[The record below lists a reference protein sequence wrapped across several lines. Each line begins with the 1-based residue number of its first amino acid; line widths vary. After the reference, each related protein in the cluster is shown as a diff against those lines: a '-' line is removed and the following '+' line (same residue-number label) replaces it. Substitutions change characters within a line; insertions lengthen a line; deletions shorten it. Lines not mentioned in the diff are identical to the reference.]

1 MTSYDAWNNRGADL
15 FSLGR
20 YQEALD
26 SFDRALALKPD
37 KAMYWFNRG
46 NALLQLDQL
55 RNALASYNTVLLI
68 DINYPQAEAK
78 RNIVLK
84 ELEQRN
90 KLKLPVVSSNKQ
102 LRPFGLCA
110 GEFTVPDD
118 FDAPLPE
125 DILSAF
131 EGK

>member
-1 MTSYDAWNNRGADL
+1 MLNVTVDDIQRDPLKYL
-15 FSLGR
+15 LKV
-20 YQEALD
+20 EAGETLVIVR
-26 SFDRALALKPD
+26 S
-37 KAMYWFNRG
+37 
-46 NALLQLDQL
+46 DQPIAEL
-55 RNALASYNTVLLI
+55 RPI
-68 DINYPQAEAK
+68 AK
-78 RNIVLK
+78 
-84 ELEQRN
+84 
-90 KLKLPVVSSNKQ
+90 SKQ

>member
-1 MTSYDAWNNRGADL
+1 MLNVTVEEIQRDPSKFLR
-15 FSLGR
+15 
-20 YQEALD
+20 QVEAGE
-26 SFDRALALKPD
+26 SFFIL
-37 KAMYWFNRG
+37 
-46 NALLQLDQL
+46 
-55 RNALASYNTVLLI
+55 
-68 DINYPQAEAK
+68 QAERPIA
-78 RNIVLK
+78 
-84 ELEQRN
+84 ELRPIEHDR
-90 KLKLPVVSSNKQ
+90 Q